1 MQQQPALTPQQ
12 QAIQEVRARY
22 ERGILTFNQFEY
34 ALNALLQAQSPEQCE
49 AIVQELP
56 SSPTTALDVL
66 TPPAAAS
73 LPASLVAP
81 RGTRSEW
88 LIAIMGGRQR
98 LKRPWRL
105 PQQMKAIM
113 FMGGMQL
120 DLNLAALPPHSV
132 IQIFAM
138 MGGAQI
144 YVPRSLHVVVHAV
157 SLLGGVNVLG
167 EGSGGI
173 ISFATE
179 ESLPPGF
186 STDPTPVLEIRVFT
200 LMGGVQVTQTDGPV
214 MICGMPG
221 ASKQKR
227 LPASA
232 AVVYPSGPDRHDER
246 EARRAERHA
255 RKAARRGEED

>member
-12 QAIQEVRARY
+12 QAIQEVRTRY

-56 SSPTTALDVL
+56 SSPNTALDAL
-66 TPPAAAS
+66 TPQAGGTPAPVMS
-73 LPASLVAP
+73 RGPSSDWLV
-81 RGTRSEW
+81 
-88 LIAIMGGRQR
+88 AIMGGRQR

-120 DLNLAALPPHSV
+120 DLNLAALPPHGV

-157 SLLGGVNVLG
+157 CLLGGVNVLG

-173 ISFATE
+173 ISFSSE

-186 STDPTPVLEIRVFT
+186 STDPTPVLEIQVFT
-200 LMGGVQVTQTDGPV
+200 LMGGVEIIQTDGPV
-214 MICGMPG
+214 MVVGLPG
-221 ASKQKR
+221 KLNQRR

-232 AVVYPSGPDRHDER
+232 AVVYPSGGDRHAEAR
-246 EARRAERHA
+246 EQRRAERRD
-255 RKAARRGEED
+255 RKAARRGEYD